1 MVIGMKNLLKKLFGR
16 WNRDIDIEE
25 ADYEETDWEASDEE
39 ETADFDNK
47 EVREAYVRNCLEKM
61 ADATKELENLTFEYN
76 MVTSYLKDMEEIEAL
91 PEEEAQELKSCAKK
105 VELLQNSRDDYM
117 GRKRRMSDERF
128 RQIERMLD
136 EIEEGCAKIKE
147 AEDYQELVKKDLSR
161 LDGEKHAYLYRKNE
175 LMGVI
180 ADTKG
185 MAIICVTALGLC
197 FVLLLLLQFLLEMD
211 TKAGYLITAGV
222 AAFAITLIYVKHTEA
237 KRDLKRVE
245 LSINKII
252 LLQNKVK
259 IRYVN
264 NKNLLDYLYLKYDVS
279 SAEELEKAWNLYYQ
293 EKEEREKC
301 KRAELDLDYNQQEL
315 LRILRRYQIKDPAI
329 WLHQTEAILDH
340 KEMVEIRHGLIIRRQ
355 SLRRRMDYNKE
366 VVAGG
371 SQKEIKELVQ
381 RYPKYAKEIIAAV
394 EKYEKSM

>member
-1 MVIGMKNLLKKLFGR
+1 MNIFKKIFKR
-16 WNRDIDIEE
+16 WNRNIEDE
-25 ADYEETDWEASDEE
+25 EYEETDWEGDNDEE
-39 ETADFDNK
+39 EQKNIDFDNK
-47 EVREAYVRNCLEKM
+47 EVRDAYVKNCLEKM

-91 PEEEAQELKSCAKK
+91 PEEEAEELQMVAKK
-105 VELLQNSRDDYM
+105 VELLQNSRDDYN
-117 GRKRRMSDERF
+117 GRKRRMSDDRF

-147 AEDYQELVKKDLSR
+147 AEEYHELVKKDLSR
-161 LDGEKHAYLYRKNE
+161 LEGEKHAYLYRKNE
-175 LMGVI
+175 LMSAI

-197 FVLLLLLQFLLEMD
+197 FTLLLALQFILEMD
-211 TKAGYLITAGV
+211 TKAGYLLTAGV
-222 AAFAITLIYVKHTEA
+222 AALAITLIYVKHTEA
-237 KRDLKRVE
+237 KRDLRRVE

-315 LRILRRYQIKDPAI
+315 LRILRRYQIQDPAV

-366 VVAGG
+366 VVAKS
-371 SQKEIKELVQ
+371 SQKDIMDLVH

>member
-1 MVIGMKNLLKKLFGR
+1 MNIFKKIFKR
-16 WNRDIDIEE
+16 WNRETDE
-25 ADYEETDWEASDEE
+25 ADYDEVDWEGEE
-39 ETADFDNK
+39 EEEEESVDFDNK
-47 EVREAYVRNCLEKM
+47 EVREAYVKNCLEKI
-61 ADATKELENLTFEYN
+61 ADATKELENLTFEYD

-91 PEEEAQELKSCAKK
+91 PEEEAEELKNCAKK

-117 GRKRRMSDERF
+117 GRKRRMSDDRY

-147 AEDYQELVKKDLSR
+147 AEQYQELVKKDLSR
-161 LDGEKHAYLYRKNE
+161 LEGEKHAYLYRKNE
-175 LMGVI
+175 LVSAI
-180 ADTKG
+180 ADTRG
-185 MAIICVTALGLC
+185 MAIISVTALGLC
-197 FVLLLLLQFLLEMD
+197 FALLLFLQFFLEMD

-222 AAFAITLIYVKHTEA
+222 AAFAITLIYMKHTEA
-237 KRDLKRVE
+237 RRDLKRVE

-264 NKNLLDYLYLKYDVS
+264 NTNLLDYLYLKYNVA
-279 SAEELEKAWNLYYQ
+279 SAEELENAWNLYYQ

-315 LRILRRYQIKDPAI
+315 LRILRRYQVKDPAV

-371 SQKEIKELVQ
+371 AQKEIKELVH
-381 RYPKYAKEIIAAV
+381 RYPKYTKEIIQTV
-394 EKYEKSM
+394 EKYEKKM

>member
-1 MVIGMKNLLKKLFGR
+1 MVIPMNIFKKIFKK
-16 WNRDIDIEE
+16 WNREPDEME
-25 ADYEETDWEASDEE
+25 YEETDWEGEE
-39 ETADFDNK
+39 EEAEQSVDFDNK
-47 EVREAYVRNCLEKM
+47 EVRETYVRNCLEKM
-61 ADATKELENLTFEYN
+61 ADATKELENLTFEYD

-91 PEEEAQELKSCAKK
+91 PEEEAEELKNCAKK

-117 GRKRRMSDERF
+117 GRKRRMSDDRY

-147 AEDYQELVKKDLSR
+147 AEQYQELVKKDLSR
-161 LDGEKHAYLYRKNE
+161 LEGEKHAYLYRKNE
-175 LMGVI
+175 LISAI
-180 ADTKG
+180 ADTRG
-185 MAIICVTALGLC
+185 MAIISVTALGLC
-197 FVLLLLLQFLLEMD
+197 FALLLFLQFFMEMD

-222 AAFAITLIYVKHTEA
+222 AAFAITLIYVKHSEA
-237 KRDLKRVE
+237 RRDLKRVE

-264 NKNLLDYLYLKYDVS
+264 NTNLLDYLYLKYNVT
-279 SAEELEKAWNLYYQ
+279 SAEELENAWNLYFQ

-315 LRILRRYQIKDPAI
+315 LRILRRYQVKDPAV

-371 SQKEIKELVQ
+371 AQKEIKELVR
-381 RYPKYAKEIIAAV
+381 RYPKYTKEIIQTV
-394 EKYEKSM
+394 EKYEKKM

>member
-1 MVIGMKNLLKKLFGR
+1 MNILKKIFKK
-16 WNRDIDIEE
+16 WNRGFEE
-25 ADYEETDWEASDEE
+25 EEYEETDWEDSGEE
-39 ETADFDNK
+39 EKSVDFDNK

-61 ADATKELENLTFEYN
+61 AEATKELENLTFEYN

-91 PEEEAQELKSCAKK
+91 PEEEAEELKSTAKK

-117 GRKRRMSDERF
+117 GRKRRMSDDRF

-147 AEDYQELVKKDLSR
+147 AEEYRELVKKDLSR

-175 LMGVI
+175 LMSAI

-185 MAIICVTALGLC
+185 MAVICVTALGLC
-197 FVLLLLLQFLLEMD
+197 FALLLGLQFMLEMD

-301 KRAELDLDYNQQEL
+301 RRAELDLDYNQQEL
-315 LRILRRYQIKDPAI
+315 LRILRRYQIQDPAV

-371 SQKEIKELVQ
+371 SQKEIKDLVY
-381 RYPKYAKEIIAAV
+381 RYPKYAKEILAAV

>member
-1 MVIGMKNLLKKLFGR
+1 MNILKKIFKK
-16 WNRDIDIEE
+16 WNRGFEE
-25 ADYEETDWEASDEE
+25 EEYEETDWEDSGEE
-39 ETADFDNK
+39 EKSVDFDNK

-61 ADATKELENLTFEYN
+61 AEATKELENLTFEYN

-91 PEEEAQELKSCAKK
+91 PEEEAEELKSTAKK

-117 GRKRRMSDERF
+117 GRKRRMSDDRF

-147 AEDYQELVKKDLSR
+147 AEEYRELVKKDLSR

-175 LMGVI
+175 LMSAI

-185 MAIICVTALGLC
+185 MAVICVTALSLC
-197 FVLLLLLQFLLEMD
+197 FALLLGLQFMLEMD

-301 KRAELDLDYNQQEL
+301 RRAELDLDYNQQEL
-315 LRILRRYQIKDPAI
+315 LRILRRYQIQDPAV

-371 SQKEIKELVQ
+371 SQKEIKDLVY
-381 RYPKYAKEIIAAV
+381 RYPKYAKEILAAV